1 MTRDRAQLLVR
12 GKKFGLFDL
21 VLNSVSIEYV
31 KLIVTS
37 LDYSRQGVTRGI
49 LQSALSSKDEAVR
62 KWSTKF
68 LNTLASGLAGEEARE
83 FGFTLAMQQLADPS
97 VKIFRVA
104 AKLLL
109 NWMPKYPQSLSL
121 LKRVK
126 FDLLGDY
133 GRFLQAFFFTD
144 EQNVLESGEMAG
156 AALRYWMEEFNET
169 YLSFIEEEMRF
180 ITLNVK
186 RSVSGMFAR
195 MSHEKSEKQTLRAPL
210 HLFGCLMR
218 HRTGQE
224 LILRHKIV
232 QRLLEIVVHDFREK
246 KSESVTSKSYRGKET
261 ECRKVKAALLAMGQ
275 IIGNIGQ
282 DSIFD
287 PKIMSQALA
296 LICEFAEE
304 CSWLSVRGTAF
315 WALNIA
321 GGSDFGSNKLAE
333 LGWEGPRNTDIVKS
347 IQRSRS
353 STQNDFVR
361 QRNESVL
368 QLRSRM
374 SSVLQSNQKS
384 SSIGHGIQSRR
395 LVSESHSK
403 NKGLDTVALKR
414 TQSMKMVAPRKS
426 ESTCVLLTEKINA
439 NRLRLPSTRQSR
451 ANSQVGWKQQITQDD
466 ISIPPSYTDAQML
479 TSKAI
484 IDELQLAYQM
494 HLNFSDDNT
503 LASATSMR
511 SPRQFSRHP
520 ILFPQDPGRL
530 PENIESDLSFYFLSD
545 NEQNSL
551 VTYKGLI
558 NEGEDNISVE
568 DDEDQEYRRQKINYK
583 VLFRDTVATGQPKPI
598 LYLPSKQVGRMCFDI
613 FGSSKKVKRKAL
625 RPLPNTLQHCKWRC
639 LHCAK
644 TVNDASIDS
653 AIDETVKS
661 DYVRERQEIM
671 SIIDTLLK
679 ARDPNNEIKL
689 LRIYA
694 KSRAF
699 EHPCLFSDVLQMIGD
714 SGFSLKHRKLLFQ
727 LFAKVQL

>member
-1 MTRDRAQLLVR
+1 MRKWESAEKDYE
-12 GKKFGLFDL
+12 LFDL

-83 FGFTLAMQQLADPS
+83 FGFILAIQQLADPS
-97 VKIFRVA
+97 VKIFRLA

-109 NWMPKYPQSLSL
+109 NWMP
-121 LKRVK
+121 RVK

-133 GRFLQAFFFTD
+133 GRFLEAFFFTD

-186 RSVSGMFAR
+186 RSVGGTFAR
-195 MSHEKSEKQTLRAPL
+195 MSYEKSEKQTLRAPL
-210 HLFGCLMR
+210 HLFGCLMI

-232 QRLLEIVVHDFREK
+232 QKLLEIVVHDFRGK
-246 KSESVTSKSYRGKET
+246 HSESVTSKSYRGKEI

-275 IIGNIGQ
+275 IIGNIGE
-282 DSIFD
+282 DSIFE
-287 PKIMSQALA
+287 PKIMTQALA

-321 GGSDFGSNKLAE
+321 GGSDFGLNKLAE
-333 LGWEGPRNTDIVKS
+333 LGWEGPRNTDIIKS

-361 QRNESVL
+361 NRNESVL

-384 SSIGHGIQSRR
+384 SSVGHGIQSRR
-395 LVSESHSK
+395 VVSESHSA
-403 NKGLDTVALKR
+403 NNGSDTVALKR
-414 TQSMKMVAPRKS
+414 SQSMKTAAPIKS
-426 ESTCVLLTEKINA
+426 ESCYVFLTEKTNA
-439 NRLRLPSTRQSR
+439 NRLRLPSVRPSR

-494 HLNFSDDNT
+494 HLNYSDDNT
-503 LASATSMR
+503 LASAASMR
-511 SPRQFSRHP
+511 SPRQYSRHP
-520 ILFPQDPGRL
+520 ILFPQDPGKIQ
-530 PENIESDLSFYFLSD
+530 EKIESDLSFYFLSD

-558 NEGEDNISVE
+558 NEGEDNMSVE
-568 DDEDQEYRRQKINYK
+568 DDEDQVYRRQKINYK
-583 VLFRDTVATGQPKPI
+583 VLFQDRVATGQPRPI
-598 LYLPSKQVGRMCFDI
+598 LYLPSQQVGRMCFDI
-613 FGSSKKVKRKAL
+613 FGSSKKVKRKML
-625 RPLPNTLQHCKWRC
+625 HPSSNTSQHCKWRC

-644 TVNDASIDS
+644 TSKETSIDC
-653 AIDETVKS
+653 AIDETVKN
-661 DYVRERQEIM
+661 DYERERQEIM
-671 SIIDTLLK
+671 SIVDALLK
-679 ARDPNNEIKL
+679 AREPSNEIKL

-699 EHPCLFSDVLQMIGD
+699 EHPCLFSDVLQLIGA
-714 SGFSLKHRKLLFQ
+714 SGFTLKHRKLLYQ